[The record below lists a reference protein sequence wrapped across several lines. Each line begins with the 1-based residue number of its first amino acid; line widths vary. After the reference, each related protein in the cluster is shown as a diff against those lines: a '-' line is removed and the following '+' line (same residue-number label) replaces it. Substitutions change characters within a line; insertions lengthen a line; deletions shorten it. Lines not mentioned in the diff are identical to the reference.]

1 MHRGEI
7 YWAELPEPWGH
18 RPALIVSREHAVQV
32 RESVCIAQITSR
44 IRGLKTETILTK
56 EDGLPKTCVV
66 NCDNL
71 ATVGKEILR
80 KRIARLSSEKMRHV
94 NQCLRV
100 ALGLDHEQ

>member
-7 YWAELPEPWGH
+7 YWAELPEPLGH

-32 RESVCIAQITSR
+32 RESVCVAQITGR
-44 IRGLKTETILTK
+44 IRGLQTETILTT

-71 ATVGKEILR
+71 FTVSKNILG
-80 KRIARLSSEKMRHV
+80 KRIARLSPEKMRHV
-94 NQCLRV
+94 NQCLRL
-100 ALGLDHEQ
+100 ALGLDHE